1 MRFNVVNM
9 FNNIYLSVRV
19 GHNNCLFSVITL
31 LIIVVTTLTTT
42 SCHGSSDGDDN
53 NDLTVAVS
61 IPPLRYFAEAIGGD
75 SVNVV
80 SLLNENSDPETFQ
93 PGVST
98 FRDIAG
104 SRVFLSVGV
113 LPFEDALLGNL
124 RANNPDLRIKD
135 VSEGIELI
143 YGTHSHAGVE
153 ADGHSHHAG
162 EADPHIWSSVRN
174 ARVIARNVLDALC
187 DVAPGNEAYFRER
200 YERFSERLDSLDRA
214 FSRRLEELPSK
225 NFAIWHPSLSYLA
238 RDYGLNQ
245 IAFNLENKETSS
257 VRLGDQ
263 IDKAKGAHL
272 SAFFVPAGI
281 NDSQTE
287 VISREIGLM
296 PVKINPMSGQWEMEI
311 NNVVDALAASVE
323 K

>member
-19 GHNNCLFSVITL
+19 GRNNCLFSVITL

-42 SCHGSSDGDDN
+42 SCHGSSDGDND

-80 SLLNENSDPETFQ
+80 SLLNEYSEPETFQ

-113 LPFEDALLGNL
+113 LPFEEALLGNL

-143 YGTHSHAGVE
+143 YGTHS
-153 ADGHSHHAG
+153 
-162 EADPHIWSSVRN
+162 
-174 ARVIARNVLDALC
+174 
-187 DVAPGNEAYFRER
+187 
-200 YERFSERLDSLDRA
+200 RA
-214 FSRRLEELPSK
+214 
-225 NFAIWHPSLSYLA
+225 
-238 RDYGLNQ
+238 
-245 IAFNLENKETSS
+245 
-257 VRLGDQ
+257 
-263 IDKAKGAHL
+263 
-272 SAFFVPAGI
+272 
-281 NDSQTE
+281 
-287 VISREIGLM
+287 
-296 PVKINPMSGQWEMEI
+296 
-311 NNVVDALAASVE
+311 
-323 K
+323 